1 MTNQQFRWGIW
12 ATGSIA
18 ATFAGDLTQSRH
30 SVLAGVAARDRQKA
44 ADFCAKHGGTPSDD
58 LAALLAR
65 DDIDAVYIA
74 TPHNAHSANA
84 HSALAPASRFC
95 AKSPWG

>member
-18 ATFAGDLTQSRH
+18 TTFAGDLTQSRH
-30 SVLAGVAARDRQKA
+30 GVLAGVAARDRQKA

-74 TPHNAHSANA
+74 TPHNAQ
-84 HSALAPASRFC
+84 APMPIARWQPVSRFC